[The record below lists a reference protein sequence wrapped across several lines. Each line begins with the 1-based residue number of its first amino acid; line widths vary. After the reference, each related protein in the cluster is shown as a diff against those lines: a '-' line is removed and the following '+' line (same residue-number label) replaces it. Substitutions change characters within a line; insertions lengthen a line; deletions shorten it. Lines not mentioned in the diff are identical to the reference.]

1 MFDNYVC
8 GCTKKLINQLLFLP
22 LSDIETE
29 AVLALDDDI
38 NMLTTDE
45 LEFAYQVW

>member
-1 MFDNYVC
+1 MSIQNPSRAGFHARF
-8 GCTKKLINQLLFLP
+8 LLTS
-22 LSDIETE
+22 SDIETE

-38 NMLTTDE
+38 NMLTADE